1 MYFLQHL
8 AEQHLWCRSSKL
20 QRIRDLKASNILTV
34 AEWQHWS
41 NFSNTTSEENLT
53 EETFL
58 DLQLLQD
65 DDRSHGD
72 YSAENGKVGC
82 NCWKGDIVP
91 PPPPP
96 FNSVL
101 FVHGLIDSGYLK
113 IKYCQF
119 GLISLK
125 NAETS
130 FENVSA
136 LAGAKLAKKGE
147 KHCFELL
154 REEGEIRVEMWIM
167 PGMDY
172 HKCKEWV
179 TFDDHARVWEICS
192 CGGYWPEGY
201 HLQTLKVHLRKEW
214 VVYKALLWSWMS
226 FVWAWAWRVSP
237 PFLTRCSTFFI
248 SGTFSCWSFD
258 VFQDRVGESI
268 EGKTQDLNRCSC
280 IKV

>member
-82 NCWKGDIVP
+82 NCWKADIV

-130 FENVSA
+130 FENLSA

-192 CGGYWPEGY
+192 YGGYWPEGY

-226 FVWAWAWRVSP
+226 ERGEWVPLFSQDVLLFS
-237 PFLTRCSTFFI
+237 FLELFHAGASMYFR
-248 SGTFSCWSFD
+248 
-258 VFQDRVGESI
+258 I
-268 EGKTQDLNRCSC
+268 E
-280 IKV
+280 

>member
-1 MYFLQHL
+1 M
-8 AEQHLWCRSSKL
+8 
-20 QRIRDLKASNILTV
+20 
-34 AEWQHWS
+34 
-41 NFSNTTSEENLT
+41 
-53 EETFL
+53 
-58 DLQLLQD
+58 QD

-82 NCWKGDIVP
+82 NCWKADIVP

-154 REEGEIRVEMWIM
+154 REEGEIRVEM
-167 PGMDY
+167 
-172 HKCKEWV
+172 
-179 TFDDHARVWEICS
+179 
-192 CGGYWPEGY
+192 
-201 HLQTLKVHLRKEW
+201 
-214 VVYKALLWSWMS
+214 
-226 FVWAWAWRVSP
+226 
-237 PFLTRCSTFFI
+237 
-248 SGTFSCWSFD
+248 
-258 VFQDRVGESI
+258 
-268 EGKTQDLNRCSC
+268 
-280 IKV
+280 